1 MKINHYKSLL
11 TYVCSLCFLAGCA
24 TIDPASYSNQTP
36 QFVLEEFFD
45 GNVNVWGIVQNRSG
59 NVVQRFN
66 VDIAG
71 NLEGN
76 TLTLDETF
84 NYRFGA
90 GVDKRVWV
98 IERHADGTYTGM
110 ADDILPG
117 ATGRSYGNAFKWT
130 YEMNLPV
137 NDKSYRVRFNDWIW
151 AFDDNTIMNRAYIRK
166 FGLTFAEV
174 TLFMQR
180 AQ

>member
-1 MKINHYKSLL
+1 M
-11 TYVCSLCFLAGCA
+11 CFLSSCA
-24 TIDPASYSNQTP
+24 SIEPDSYSNQTP

-45 GNVNVWGIVQNRSG
+45 GDVNVWGIVQNRSG
-59 NVVQRFN
+59 NVVQRFT

-71 NLEGN
+71 SVDGN

-84 NYRFGA
+84 NYSLGS
-90 GVDKRVWV
+90 GVEKRIWV
-98 IERHADGTYTGM
+98 IERHADGSYTGM

-117 ATGRSYGNAFKWT
+117 AKGRSHGNAFQWT
-130 YEMNLPV
+130 YEMDLPV
-137 NDKSYRVRFNDWIW
+137 DDKSYKVRFDDWIW
-151 AFDDNTIMNRAYIRK
+151 AFDDSAIMNRAYIRK

-180 AQ
+180 QQ